1 MQRYRAQR
9 YYMLNKPAGV
19 ITASRDARHPTV
31 LGLFPENERRG
42 LFAVGR
48 LDKDTEG
55 LLIVTDDGAL
65 SHALMSPARHVSKV
79 YEAEIEGE
87 MAKDAVQR
95 FAQGMTLKDGT
106 VCRPAKLEHVP
117 AACGQCVRI
126 TLQEEIPS
134 GQADGRGSRRGG
146 GAPAQGQAGGCRSI
160 QSSRRG
166 IPAAAG
172 GGGCPVAAGAGR

>member
-1 MQRYRAQR
+1 MAQMRLDKLLTHLNCGSRKEVQALVRAGRVSVEGQVVRNPAAKLDPETAAVSVDGQVQRYRAQR

-65 SHALMSPARHVSKV
+65 GACAGRSPA
-79 YEAEIEGE
+79 
-87 MAKDAVQR
+87 Q
-95 FAQGMTLKDGT
+95 
-106 VCRPAKLEHVP
+106 
-117 AACGQCVRI
+117 ACLRGVR
-126 TLQEEIPS
+126 
-134 GQADGRGSRRGG
+134 GRDRGGSAPKTRCSASRR
-146 GAPAQGQAGGCRSI
+146 
-160 QSSRRG
+160 
-166 IPAAAG
+166 
-172 GGGCPVAAGAGR
+172 V